1 MSDIVKSEDL
11 FPRTTVGGVS
21 VSRMLMGI
29 NWLFGYSHT
38 GPAADAGIK
47 EKYQK
52 PEDFFP
58 VLKAYL
64 DRGVDTIMGPFNTNP
79 LGVDAVKYAEDKL
92 GKKIII
98 VDTVNVN
105 VEDSVEGRREAYNQ
119 LKKSREIGAPI
130 TLLFHACVEQLLDKH
145 RQEIPRVS
153 DYLSMIRD
161 IGNIPGLGAHM
172 PEVVQYADK
181 NEYDVETYI
190 QIFNCMGF
198 LMQIEVEYVARI
210 IHNAK
215 KPVMT
220 IKPMAAGRCTPY
232 VGFTFAWNAIR
243 DCDMVTVGAG
253 SALEAI
259 EDIELSKA
267 ILERRHPEIGVRNSP
282 VKQGV
287 LGH

>member
-1 MSDIVKSEDL
+1 MSEIIKNEDL
-11 FPRTTVGGVS
+11 FPRTTVGGLS
-21 VSRMLMGI
+21 LSRMIMGI

-58 VLKAYL
+58 VFKAYL
-64 DRGVDTIMGPFNTNP
+64 DRGVDTIMGPFSVTP

-98 VDTVNVN
+98 VDTPNIN
-105 VEDSVEGRREAYNQ
+105 VEDSPEGRREAEK
-119 LKKSREIGAPI
+119 LIKKSHDIGSPI
-130 TLLFHACVEQLLDKH
+130 TLLFHACVEALMDKH
-145 RQEIPRVS
+145 KREIPRVS

-161 IGNIPGLGAHM
+161 AGNVPGLGAHD
-172 PEVVQYADK
+172 PNVVLYADQ
-181 NEYDVETYI
+181 NGYDVETYI

-198 LMQIEVEYVARI
+198 LMQVEVESIARI
-210 IHNAK
+210 INNAK

-220 IKPMAAGRCTPY
+220 IKPMAAGRCTPF

-259 EDIELSKA
+259 EDINLSKA
-267 ILERRHPEIGVRNSP
+267 ILEKRFPDLGARNSP
-282 VKQGV
+282 VKQAA

>member
-1 MSDIVKSEDL
+1 M
-11 FPRTTVGGVS
+11 
-21 VSRMLMGI
+21 
-29 NWLFGYSHT
+29 
-38 GPAADAGIK
+38 
-47 EKYQK
+47 
-52 PEDFFP
+52 
-58 VLKAYL
+58 
-64 DRGVDTIMGPFNTNP
+64 
-79 LGVDAVKYAEDKL
+79 
-92 GKKIII
+92 
-98 VDTVNVN
+98 
-105 VEDSVEGRREAYNQ
+105 
-119 LKKSREIGAPI
+119 
-130 TLLFHACVEQLLDKH
+130 LFHASVEKLLDKH

-161 IGNIPGLGAHM
+161 VGNIPGLGAHM
-172 PEVVQYADK
+172 PEVVQYADM
-181 NEYDVETYI
+181 NNYDVETYI

-267 ILERRHPEIGVRNSP
+267 ILERRHPDIGARN
-282 VKQGV
+282 
-287 LGH
+287 